1 MKISKKKRIVAAD
14 EDFRNDPY
22 SFGEAVDDLAEN
34 VEEVQDTIDDMDED
48 DPGAGIEVNNNIEDH
63 LIAEC
68 ERCHGIFISA
78 ILQSDM
84 GIDHVTGTCPL
95 CGKES
100 NQYLKWVVKP
110 NEAEEGDAED
120 VQRTI

>member
-1 MKISKKKRIVAAD
+1 MKIHKRRIVAAD
-14 EDFRNDPY
+14 EDFMNDPY
-22 SFGEAVDDLAEN
+22 DFSEAVDDIAEN

-48 DPGAGIEVNNNIEDH
+48 DPSIEVNNNIEDH

-84 GIDHVTGTCPL
+84 EIDHVTGTCPL
-95 CGKES
+95 CGRES

-110 NEAEEGDAED
+110 AGTEGVEENEGT
-120 VQRTI
+120 V

>member
-1 MKISKKKRIVAAD
+1 MINLKIHKRRIVAAD
-14 EDFRNDPY
+14 EDFMNDPY
-22 SFGEAVDDLAEN
+22 DFSEAVDDLAEN
-34 VEEVQDTIDDMDED
+34 VQEVQDTIDDMDED
-48 DPGAGIEVNNNIEDH
+48 DPSIEVNNNIEDH

-84 GIDHVTGTCPL
+84 EIDHVTGTCPL
-95 CGKES
+95 CGRES

-110 NEAEEGDAED
+110 AETEGVEENEGT
-120 VQRTI
+120 V

>member
-1 MKISKKKRIVAAD
+1 MVINLKIHKRRIVAAD
-14 EDFRNDPY
+14 EGFMNDPY
-22 SFGEAVDDLAEN
+22 DFSEAVDDLAEN

-48 DPGAGIEVNNNIEDH
+48 DPSIEVNNNIEDH

-84 GIDHVTGTCPL
+84 EIDHVTGTCPL
-95 CGKES
+95 CGRES

-110 NEAEEGDAED
+110 AETEGVQED
-120 VQRTI
+120 EGTI

>member
-1 MKISKKKRIVAAD
+1 MVINLKIHKRRIVAAD
-14 EDFRNDPY
+14 EDFMNDPY
-22 SFGEAVDDLAEN
+22 DFSEAVDDLAEN

-48 DPGAGIEVNNNIEDH
+48 DPCIEVNNNIEDH

-84 GIDHVTGTCPL
+84 EIDHVTGTCPL
-95 CGKES
+95 CGRES

-110 NEAEEGDAED
+110 AETEGAEENEG
-120 VQRTI
+120 TI

>member
-1 MKISKKKRIVAAD
+1 MVINLKIHKRRIVAAD
-14 EDFRNDPY
+14 EDFMNDPY
-22 SFGEAVDDLAEN
+22 DFSEAVDDLAEN

-48 DPGAGIEVNNNIEDH
+48 DPGIEVNNNIEDH

-84 GIDHVTGTCPL
+84 EIDHVTGTCPL
-95 CGKES
+95 CGRES

-110 NEAEEGDAED
+110 AETEGVEED
-120 VQRTI
+120 EGTI

>member
-1 MKISKKKRIVAAD
+1 MKIHKRRIVAAD
-14 EDFRNDPY
+14 EDFMDDPY
-22 SFGEAVDDLAEN
+22 NFSDAIDDLADN
-34 VEEVQDTIDDMDED
+34 VEDVQDAIEDIDED
-48 DPGAGIEVNNNIEDH
+48 DPTLNVNNNIEDH

-78 ILQSDM
+78 VLQSDM
-84 GIDHVTGTCPL
+84 EIDHVTGPCPL

-110 NEAEEGDAED
+110 NDVEEAE
-120 VQRTI
+120 I

>member
-1 MKISKKKRIVAAD
+1 MKIHKRRIVAAD
-14 EDFRNDPY
+14 EDFMNDPY
-22 SFGEAVDDLAEN
+22 DFSEAVDDLAEN

-48 DPGAGIEVNNNIEDH
+48 DPSIEVNNNIEDH

-84 GIDHVTGTCPL
+84 EIDHVTGTCPL
-95 CGKES
+95 CGRES

-110 NEAEEGDAED
+110 AGAEGVEENEGT
-120 VQRTI
+120 V

>member
-1 MKISKKKRIVAAD
+1 MVINLKIHKRKIVAAD
-14 EDFRNDPY
+14 EGFMNDPY
-22 SFGEAVDDLAEN
+22 DFSEAVDDLAEN

-48 DPGAGIEVNNNIEDH
+48 DPSIEVNNNIEDH

-84 GIDHVTGTCPL
+84 EIDHVTGTCPL
-95 CGKES
+95 CGRES

-110 NEAEEGDAED
+110 AGTEGIEEDEG
-120 VQRTI
+120 TI

>member
-1 MKISKKKRIVAAD
+1 MINLKIHKRRIVAAD
-14 EDFRNDPY
+14 EDFMNDPY
-22 SFGEAVDDLAEN
+22 DFSEAVDDLAEN

-48 DPGAGIEVNNNIEDH
+48 DPSIEVNNNIEDH

-84 GIDHVTGTCPL
+84 EIDHVAGTCPL
-95 CGKES
+95 CGRES

-110 NEAEEGDAED
+110 AGTGGVEENEGT
-120 VQRTI
+120 V

>member
-1 MKISKKKRIVAAD
+1 MINLKIHKRRIVAAD
-14 EDFRNDPY
+14 EDFMNDPY
-22 SFGEAVDDLAEN
+22 DFSEAVDDLAEN

-48 DPGAGIEVNNNIEDH
+48 DPSIEVNNNIEDH

-84 GIDHVTGTCPL
+84 EIDHVTGTCPL
-95 CGKES
+95 CGRES

-110 NEAEEGDAED
+110 AGTEGIEEDEG
-120 VQRTI
+120 TI

>member
-1 MKISKKKRIVAAD
+1 MINLKIHKRRIVAAD
-14 EDFRNDPY
+14 EGFMNDPY
-22 SFGEAVDDLAEN
+22 DFSEAVDDLAEN

-48 DPGAGIEVNNNIEDH
+48 DPSIEVNNNIEDH

-84 GIDHVTGTCPL
+84 EIDHVTGTCPL
-95 CGKES
+95 CGRES

-110 NEAEEGDAED
+110 AETEGVQED
-120 VQRTI
+120 EGTI